1 MPEAELSHPSV
12 VPSPGAALAGSDPVL
27 APSRTTRVRLG
38 RTPITGRNRVLLG
51 VVLAVIL
58 IGFPMLGSDYYTG
71 LATTALIYVV
81 LATSWNV
88 VGGFGGQLSFGHA
101 AFFGMGGYAAA
112 EVVSHTSLPTL
123 PTVVLSLVAAA
134 LIGGVTSIL
143 VIPGFRARGAYFAIL
158 TLAVAECCQLLGQ
171 YVLPGG
177 SNGLILRPVF
187 GVGVVVPYFVA
198 VVIAIAAVG
207 AAVVIRRG
215 HLGKALSA
223 IRSDMEAAASVGIN
237 TVRVRAVAF
246 AISAAMAGAAG
257 GLFILTET
265 FIDPATAFDTN
276 FSVLAVLM
284 VILGGSGTIAG
295 PVIGAILWSVL
306 NDILTNVSA
315 NGGYSTLLYGLLLT
329 GMAVL
334 LPQGIAGL
342 YARLR
347 GSRRGP
353 AWRRDRVQEDG
364 DA

>member
-1 MPEAELSHPSV
+1 MPEAELSSPSA
-12 VPSPGAALAGSDPVL
+12 VPSPAITVAESDSDGSARARRL
-27 APSRTTRVRLG
+27 RVG
-38 RTPITGRNRVLLG
+38 RPPATIRGRALLG
-51 VVLAVIL
+51 LVVTVIL
-58 IGFPMLGSDYYTG
+58 LGFPLLGSDYYTG

-81 LATSWNV
+81 LATSWNI

-101 AFFGMGGYAAA
+101 AFFGMGGYATA
-112 EVVSHTSLPTL
+112 EVVSHTNMPMLA
-123 PTVVLSLVAAA
+123 TVVLGLLAAA
-134 LIGGVTSIL
+134 VIGGVTSLL
-143 VIPGFRARGAYFAIL
+143 VLPGFRARGAYFAIL

-198 VVIAIAAVG
+198 VVIAVAAVTV
-207 AAVVIRRG
+207 AVLIRRG
-215 HLGKALSA
+215 HLGQALSA
-223 IRSDMEAAASVGIN
+223 IRSDIEAAASVGIN

-246 AISAAMAGAAG
+246 AVSAALAGAAG

-284 VILGGSGTIAG
+284 VILGGSGTIVG
-295 PVIGAILWSVL
+295 PVIGAILWSVI

-315 NGGYSTLLYGLLLT
+315 NGGYSTLVYGVLLT
-329 GMAVL
+329 ALAVL

-342 YARLR
+342 YTRVR
-347 GSRRGP
+347 GARRGP
-353 AWRRDRVQEDG
+353 AWQRQSAEEAG